1 MMIAVLRSTSL
12 DCFTLPPASLPL
24 SWAAT
29 RRRKDGGTLVGQEVA
44 PSNFVFVDNRAFRT
58 NCRRRRRR
66 FRDRKGRD
74 EDFWRKREHRWA
86 SIKIYY
92 FVETVYVSSR
102 KLNISWIYM
111 RCARSFIESGKGFNC
126 HIHLCSN
133 VTMKSAMPCPSL
145 SLWPVSKAET
155 AAACY
160 RRGKW
165 PKLYLRGV
173 YDTSDTSHFQMG
185 QMKRQRAM
193 VLRQLERMIVITRET
208 LIGIDYTWIFS
219 TLILAQVEI
228 WCRHWAQSY

>member
-92 FVETVYVSSR
+92 FVETVYVSPR
-102 KLNISWIYM
+102 KLQIFHEFI
-111 RCARSFIESGKGFNC
+111 CAALARSLKAGKV
-126 HIHLCSN
+126 ST
-133 VTMKSAMPCPSL
+133 VTSVSLLMSLWKAPCPVHPFL
-145 SLWPVSKAET
+145 SG
-155 AAACY
+155 
-160 RRGKW
+160 R
-165 PKLYLRGV
+165 
-173 YDTSDTSHFQMG
+173 FQK
-185 QMKRQRAM
+185 Q
-193 VLRQLERMIVITRET
+193 RQLQLVIGGVTGRN
-208 LIGIDYTWIFS
+208 YT
-219 TLILAQVEI
+219 
-228 WCRHWAQSY
+228 